1 MYNTFE
7 EKNENFGLLPKVET
21 LDQLDKLKN
30 KLSRNLNNRFRGV
43 CEAKYYMLTSL
54 QRLCPI
60 GISNKD
66 YMRGLLSNVKGDSTI
81 KNFFEDNNIY
91 INDLSCLS
99 LMQHL
104 GMPTPLLDFTI
115 DINIALSF
123 AADGAKMYDTTTET
137 DDYCSLYYFD
147 LSKEM
152 EINNAN
158 VQNVLSSGMHEAEK
172 LCDEF
177 NKANSMIHLDDSKLR
192 KINKFVTWDDL
203 ASLEIALVEYQGL
216 ATQVRTLDNQELDTT
231 NSNLLN
237 QKGAFVINQFDD
249 KMPLEENWNMRTNA
263 SRHKLISSLPSGSS
277 LLFSGIYTKEKMS
290 CVDINKKVILK
301 WKQKHPIELYDNSK
315 GFEALK
321 KRLCAIK
328 DNYNKSV

>member
-66 YMRGLLSNVKGDSTI
+66 YMYGLLTNVKRDSTI
-81 KNFFEDNNIY
+81 KNFFEDKNIC

-115 DINIALSF
+115 DINIALAF
-123 AADGAKMYDTTTET
+123 AADGADINDDKIET
-137 DDYCSLYYFD
+137 DDYCSLYFFD
-147 LSKEM
+147 LSEET
-152 EINNAN
+152 EISDTNI
-158 VQNVLSSGMHEAEK
+158 QNVLYAGIHEGEK

-177 NKANSMIHLDDSKLR
+177 IKNNPKVALDDSILR
-192 KINKFVTWDDL
+192 KIDNLITWDNL
-203 ASLEIALVEYQGL
+203 ASLEIAFVE
-216 ATQVRTLDNQELDTT
+216 NQELAIQVFTLDSQKVDIT
-231 NSNLLN
+231 NPNLLN
-237 QKGAFVINQFDD
+237 QKGVFVINQFDD
-249 KMPLEENWNMRTNA
+249 KIPFEENWNMRTKK
-263 SRHKLISSLPSGSS
+263 RRCEVLTDGFVLP
-277 LLFSGIYTKEKMS
+277 FSGIFTNEQMY

-301 WKQKHPIELYDNSK
+301 WKQQHPIELYDKSK
-315 GFEALK
+315 GFEALRE
-321 KRLCAIK
+321 RLCTIQ